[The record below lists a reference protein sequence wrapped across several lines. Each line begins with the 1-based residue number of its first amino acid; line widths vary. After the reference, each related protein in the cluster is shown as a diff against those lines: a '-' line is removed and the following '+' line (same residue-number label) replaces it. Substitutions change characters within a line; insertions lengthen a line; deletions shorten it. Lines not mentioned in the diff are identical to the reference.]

1 MEIQDEKMIEIF
13 YTLENIQRMNK
24 AIAFHANSENVDT
37 FAINQYESL
46 KNDFLNQLATLLNG
60 LGVPLQIANDSDSYK
75 QAA

>member
-24 AIAFHANSENVDT
+24 AILFHADSENVDM
-37 FAINQYESL
+37 FAINQYENL
-46 KNDFLNQLATLLNG
+46 KNDFLNQLTILLNG
-60 LGVPLQIANDSDSYK
+60 LGVPLQIAQNTYK

>member
-24 AIAFHANSENVDT
+24 AILFHSDSENIDT
-37 FAINQYESL
+37 FAINQYEHL

-60 LGVPLQIANDSDSYK
+60 LGVPLQIAQNSYK

>member
-24 AIAFHANSENVDT
+24 AILFHSDSENIDT
-37 FAINQYESL
+37 FAINQYENL

-60 LGVPLQIANDSDSYK
+60 LGVPLQIAQNSYK